1 MMGLGMAVAIRAS
14 IGKIRIKCSTECRRS
29 HTAAALP
36 MNLIDLE
43 ILIPASPEFI
53 WRFLGDLQQIP
64 RWQKGAEAITF
75 LSTQREGRGARWR
88 QAMHKGHDRVVEVSA
103 WYDTL
108 GYTYKVVDGGAYSDN
123 EGQIKLREV
132 PEGTLVRWTFQYE
145 AGGMF
150 GGLRNAVGMKGNAA
164 SHIQDSLRNLHQLI
178 MQQSGGISTHEA
190 KATMQEAP
198 DVAERSSYEP
208 RHPSSYRDPAKD
220 DSPTDVFATE
230 DAGMDFTFDYDM
242 PPIPA
247 RDDSD
252 TKPNPVA
259 LGGYGSPSDED
270 PLDDTQPVA
279 LPPTPAETPSPP
291 SAPEP
296 TPLPWEEPATPILPL
311 RRSDVDTSNM
321 SVFEIFGL
329 QKPSRAALQLKPASE
344 AIVDSA
350 KPDDEPARAIVEPHS
365 ADAPQPAKPVESDST
380 VSAVLGARRAARRR
394 AIGNR
399 NKR

>member
-1 MMGLGMAVAIRAS
+1 
-14 IGKIRIKCSTECRRS
+14 
-29 HTAAALP
+29 

-53 WRFLGDLQQIP
+53 WRFLGDLRQIP
-64 RWQKGAEAITF
+64 RWQQGAEAVTF
-75 LSTQREGRGARWR
+75 LSTQREGRGTRWR
-88 QAMHKGHDRVVEVSA
+88 QAMRKGHDRVVEVSA

-108 GYTYKVVDGGAYSDN
+108 GYTYKVVDGAAYSNN

-178 MQQSGGISTHEA
+178 VQQSGGISTHEA

-208 RHPSSYRDPAKD
+208 RHPSSYRDTAQE
-220 DSPTDVFATE
+220 DSSTDVFAAE
-230 DAGMDFTFDYDM
+230 SEGLDFTFDYDM

-259 LGGYGSPSDED
+259 IAGFSSLNDED
-270 PLDDTQPVA
+270 PLDETQPVE
-279 LPPTPAETPSPP
+279 LPPTPAMTPPHPP
-291 SAPEP
+291 APE
-296 TPLPWEEPATPILPL
+296 TNPLPWEEPATPVLSP
-311 RRSDVDTSNM
+311 RKRDVDTSNM

-329 QKPSRAALQLKPASE
+329 QKPSKAYLQSEPVFEPAAESAQAIEAPARRVDE
-344 AIVDSA
+344 EPPTPAQPPAQQVDS
-350 KPDDEPARAIVEPHS
+350 ESSVPA
-365 ADAPQPAKPVESDST
+365 T
-380 VSAVLGARRAARRR
+380 LGARRAARLR
-394 AIGNR
+394 AIGKR